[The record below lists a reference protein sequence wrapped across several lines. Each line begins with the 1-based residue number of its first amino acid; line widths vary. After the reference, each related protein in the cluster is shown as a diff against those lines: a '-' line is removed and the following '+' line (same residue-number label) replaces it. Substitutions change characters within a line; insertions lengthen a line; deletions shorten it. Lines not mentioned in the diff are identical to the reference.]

1 MELGKI
7 KSKKLSKLIE
17 KLSEYEE
24 NMKYKAVTEERERI
38 AKELKEQG
46 YVDEDIAKATRLDL
60 TEVELIEVNRVKQL
74 LHYRLKVEDERR
86 AMNE

>member
-1 MELGKI
+1 MELQKM
-7 KSKKLSKLIE
+7 KSKELSKLIA

-24 NMKYKAVTEERERI
+24 NIKYKAVTEERERI
-38 AKELKEQG
+38 AKVLKEQG
-46 YVDEDIAKATRLDL
+46 DINEDIAKITKLDL

-86 AMNE
+86 AVNE